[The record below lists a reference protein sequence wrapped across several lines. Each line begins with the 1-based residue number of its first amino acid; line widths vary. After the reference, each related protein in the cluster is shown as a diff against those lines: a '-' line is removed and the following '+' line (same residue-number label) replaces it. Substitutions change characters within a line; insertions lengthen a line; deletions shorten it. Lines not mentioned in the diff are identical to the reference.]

1 MVAAFN
7 IISGLIMLVKDKGR
21 EIGILRT
28 MGASKGA
35 IMRVFLITGA
45 SIGVVGT
52 LAGAVLGIL
61 FCWRI
66 DEIRQFV
73 AWLTN
78 TNLFNPEIY
87 YLTGCPPTSMRTP
100 PASSSS
106 WRWCC
111 RCWRRSIP
119 PGAPRGSIPSKR
131 CATSERGEARSKR
144 QCRTPPPAPCCS
156 CRRSRR
162 TFRQGDREIP
172 VLKGASAALYPGQ
185 AVALV
190 GPSGAGKS
198 TLLHIA
204 GLLETPDGGR
214 VIVNGADCSRL
225 GDTERTRV
233 RRIEMGFVYQ
243 FHQLLPEF
251 SALEN
256 VRDAAD
262 DPRRRRA
269 RPARRAPSSCSSML
283 GLGERLDHRPAQL
296 SGGEQQRTAIA
307 RALANAP
314 KLLLADE
321 PTGNLDPTT
330 SAHVFHELLELIQH
344 TGVAA
349 LIATHNLDAR
359 PAHAPRAAPRARRA
373 DRDQSGRDRLKTVR
387 EPFGSLRR

>member
-1 MVAAFN
+1 VQDATA
-7 IISGLIMLVKDKGR
+7 R
-21 EIGILRT
+21 P
-28 MGASKGA
+28 
-35 IMRVFLITGA
+35 
-45 SIGVVGT
+45 
-52 LAGAVLGIL
+52 VLQL
-61 FCWRI
+61 
-66 DEIRQFV
+66 
-73 AWLTN
+73 
-78 TNLFNPEIY
+78 
-87 YLTGCPPTSMRTP
+87 
-100 PASSSS
+100 
-106 WRWCC
+106 
-111 RCWRRSIP
+111 
-119 PGAPRGSIPSKR
+119 
-131 CATSERGEARSKR
+131 SELM
-144 QCRTPPPAPCCS
+144 
-156 CRRSRR
+156 R

-172 VLKGASAALYPGQ
+172 VLRGASAELYPGQ

-251 SALEN
+251 TALEN
-256 VRDAAD
+256 VLMPQMIRGVG
-262 DPRRRRA
+262 RRSGEARA
-269 RPARRAPSSCSSML
+269 KQLLGML
-283 GLGERLDHRPAQL
+283 GLAERLDHQPAQL

-330 SAHVFHELLELIQH
+330 SALVFDELLELIRH

-349 LIATHNLDAR
+349 LMATHNLALAKR
-359 PAHAPRAAPRARRA
+359 MHRVLRLEQGVLIETNPASVVA
-373 DRDQSGRDRLKTVR
+373 
-387 EPFGSLRR
+387 